1 MSKDILERA
10 HRLYQLEGDYL
21 ERLLG
26 QEPAYAALAARLELA
41 EARLLAGGPRDPARA
56 QAAAEARR
64 LLMEISRE
72 AAFKLGYLLAHTQP
86 PDEISGG

>member
-1 MSKDILERA
+1 VSGDILERA
-10 HRLYQLEGDYL
+10 HRLYELEGAQL

-41 EARLLAGGPRDPARA
+41 EARLGLAAAGGPQQA
-56 QAAAEARR
+56 QAVREARR

-72 AAFKLGYLLAHTQP
+72 AAFKLGYILAHAHP
-86 PDEISGG
+86 PDDPAGP

>member
-21 ERLLG
+21 ERLLS

-41 EARLLAGGPRDPARA
+41 EARLLAGGPRDPGQA
-56 QAAAEARR
+56 QAATEARR

-72 AAFKLGYLLAHTQP
+72 AAFKMGYLMAHAHS
-86 PDEISGG
+86 PDEEAGL